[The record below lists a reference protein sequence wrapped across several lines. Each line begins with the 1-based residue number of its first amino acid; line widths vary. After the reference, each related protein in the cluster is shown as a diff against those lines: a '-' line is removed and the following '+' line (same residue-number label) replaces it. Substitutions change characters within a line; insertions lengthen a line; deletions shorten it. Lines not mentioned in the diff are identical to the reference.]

1 MVRCSRPAARS
12 SRGATF
18 GAAGVDPLT
27 FHLLRALGGACVQF
41 PPRARR
47 GACSSAVGP
56 ERKGGSVERA
66 GNRAAGA
73 TSADRARE
81 GAWTSGVLL
90 VVSALLAG
98 GAWSTST
105 AGSPLP
111 HRARPAS
118 APHRAPANT
127 PVATGAVPALGRGV
141 PQRIRIASLAVD
153 APLIG
158 LHLAADGSLQPPPA
172 SEGNLAGWYAE
183 GTSPGEVGTAV
194 VTGHVDTARGPA
206 TFFRLVELEPG
217 AEIAVER
224 ADRTVVRFAVDS
236 VVAYP
241 RSTFPSDLVYSPAPR
256 PELRVIT
263 CGGPYD
269 RARGGYQDNVV
280 VSAHLDSVTPAAA
293 GGS

>member
-1 MVRCSRPAARS
+1 M
-12 SRGATF
+12 
-18 GAAGVDPLT
+18 
-27 FHLLRALGGACVQF
+27 
-41 PPRARR
+41 
-47 GACSSAVGP
+47 
-56 ERKGGSVERA
+56 ERA
-66 GNRAAGA
+66 GDRAAGA
-73 TSADRARE
+73 ASADRARE

-90 VVSALLAG
+90 V
-98 GAWSTST
+98 
-105 AGSPLP
+105 
-111 HRARPAS
+111 
-118 APHRAPANT
+118 
-127 PVATGAVPALGRGV
+127 
-141 PQRIRIASLAVD
+141 VD

-172 SEGNLAGWYAE
+172 SESNLAGWYAE
-183 GTSPGEVGTAV
+183 GTSPGETGTAV

-206 TFFRLVELEPG
+206 AFFRLVELAPG

-241 RSTFPSDLVYSPAPR
+241 KSAFPSGLVYSPAPR

-269 RARGGYQDNVV
+269 RTRGGYRDNVV
-280 VSAHLDSVTPAAA
+280 VSAHLDSVVPGPA